1 MDGEMRV
8 QVNGWARW
16 VVTGEKTDGRM
27 GAQMHGDQ
35 AARWVGGGHGRVDG
49 RTDRWARRWVDG
61 QMGG

>member
-35 AARWVGGGHGRVDG
+35 AARWVGGG
-49 RTDRWARRWVDG
+49 
-61 QMGG
+61 M